1 MTVDAAAPSAGAPAP
16 ATSTAA
22 QPDRASTLAGARVL
36 VVGGSSG
43 IGRAAAALLALD
55 GAEVVLTA
63 REDGRAA
70 RVASEIA
77 GGTAHRGG
85 SVHGAAVD
93 VTDEGSVQAL
103 FAGLG
108 ALDHVLVTAAVLAVG
123 PVVGPEPVTELNGE
137 SRVLGGHRVV
147 RACLPQLRS
156 GGSITLT
163 SGIYATRPV
172 PGSALAAASLGAVEA
187 MTRALALELAPLRVN
202 CLRPG
207 STDTPLLRRFVD
219 PDADGSLSS
228 AGTHLPLGRFG
239 TAAEVAAGAL
249 FLMTNTYVTGTVLT
263 VDGGAGLT

>member
-1 MTVDAAAPSAGAPAP
+1 MTLDAAGPPAGAPAP
-16 ATSTAA
+16 PTSSAT
-22 QPDRASTLAGARVL
+22 QLRRPPTLAGARVL

-43 IGRAAAALLALD
+43 IGRAAAELLALD

-63 REDGRAA
+63 REDVRAA

-77 GGTAHRGG
+77 RGTSDRGG
-85 SVHGAAVD
+85 SVRSAAVD
-93 VTDEGSVQAL
+93 VTDPDSVQAL
-103 FAGLG
+103 VAGLG

-123 PVVGPEPVTELNGE
+123 PVVGPETATELNGE

-147 RACLPQLRS
+147 RACLPRMRS

-219 PDADGSLSS
+219 ADADGSLTT
-228 AGTHLPLGRFG
+228 AGRHVPLGRVG
-239 TAAEVAAGAL
+239 TAEEVAAGAL

-263 VDGGAGLT
+263 VDGGAGLA